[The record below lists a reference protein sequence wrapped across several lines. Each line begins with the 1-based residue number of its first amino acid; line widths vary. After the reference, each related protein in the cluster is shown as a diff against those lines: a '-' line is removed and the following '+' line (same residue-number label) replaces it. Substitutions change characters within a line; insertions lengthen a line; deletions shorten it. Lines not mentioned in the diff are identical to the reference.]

1 MCTLLIL
8 FRPDHKWPL
17 IIAGNRDEILER
29 KWEKPFCHWPKYPS
43 VLAGK
48 DLLGGGTWLGI
59 NKYGMVAT
67 VLNRTN
73 SIGPSQNKNTRG
85 VLPLKILKHDNIRS
99 AIDEISSINCK
110 NWKSFNLFF
119 GDNKNA
125 YWAKNTGK
133 NEIIITK
140 INKGKH
146 FLDSY
151 DLDSFRS
158 PKLKYNYKDFC
169 ESTDPDPS
177 IDDWK
182 SWKKILTNKRYPEG
196 IPLAAINISKKNNKG
211 YGTSSSSIIAIPSDK
226 EKYNNNS
233 KPIFFFNSGPPE
245 KNNFYSI
252 TT

>member
-8 FRPDHKWPL
+8 FRPEHKWPL
-17 IIAGNRDEILER
+17 IIAGNRDEMLDR
-29 KWEKPFCHWPKYPS
+29 KWKKPFSHWHKYPS
-43 VLAGK
+43 VIAGK

-73 SIGPSQNKNTRG
+73 SIGPSPNKNTRG
-85 VLPLKILKHDNIRS
+85 LLPIKVLKHDNIRS

-110 NWKSFNLFF
+110 EWKSFNLFF

-125 YWAKNTGK
+125 YLAKNTNK
-133 NEIIITK
+133 NKIIISK

-151 DLDSFRS
+151 DLDCINS

-169 ESTDPDPS
+169 ESKDPDPNV
-177 IDDWK
+177 DDWT
-182 SWKKILTNKRYPEG
+182 SWKEILANKKQPEG

-226 EKYNNNS
+226 EKYNKKS
-233 KPIFFFNSGPPE
+233 KPIFLFNSRPIE
-245 KNNFYSI
+245 KNNYYSI

>member
-8 FRPDHKWPL
+8 FRPGHKWPL
-17 IIAGNRDEILER
+17 IIAGNRDEVLDRE
-29 KWEKPFCHWPKYPS
+29 WEKPFGHWHKYPS
-43 VLAGK
+43 VIAGK

-73 SIGPSQNKNTRG
+73 SIGPSKNKKSRG
-85 VLPLKILKHDNIRS
+85 FLPLKILKHDNIRS
-99 AIDEISSINCK
+99 AIDEVSSINCK
-110 NWKSFNLFF
+110 EWKSFNLFF

-133 NEIIITK
+133 NKIIISK

-146 FLDSY
+146 FLDNY
-151 DLDSFRS
+151 DLDSFKS
-158 PKLKYNYKDFC
+158 PKLKHNHKYFY
-169 ESTDPDPS
+169 ESKDPDPNN
-177 IDDWK
+177 DDWT
-182 SWKKILTNKRYPEG
+182 SWKEILTNKNYPEG
-196 IPLAAINISKKNNKG
+196 IPLAAINISKKSNKG

-233 KPIFFFNSGPPE
+233 KLIFLFNSGPIE
-245 KNNFYSI
+245 KNNYYSI